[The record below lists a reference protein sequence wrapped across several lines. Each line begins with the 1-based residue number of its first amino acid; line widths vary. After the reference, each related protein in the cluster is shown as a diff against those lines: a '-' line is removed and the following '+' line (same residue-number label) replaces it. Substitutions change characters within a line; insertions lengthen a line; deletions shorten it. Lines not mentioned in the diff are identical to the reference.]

1 MKWNNRWPVRLRIG
15 PPTRLWKRW
24 PAIVAGW
31 ASMSHRWSA
40 TRTQT
45 RPTCLGVDQIRYV
58 FVIIVS
64 FGIFDSWWKFSSSFS
79 DKQNFKDSMGLM
91 SLDTRGL
98 DLPKL
103 PGLDSPTVKCG
114 FYGWFDDFVSQCV
127 FVLFFLISHFIWLK
141 LCLSFAMCSFIHS
154 FANYIIYHVHLWSLV
169 GVWTPPCDFSPLLT
183 PFPICHVL
191 FWASCVQYVFGISF
205 EFVIA
210 DYFDYGWWQQLSPLP
225 H

>member
-45 RPTCLGVDQIRYV
+45 RPTCSGVDRIRFV

-64 FGIFDSWWKFSSSFS
+64 FGIFDSWWKFSSSLS

-103 PGLDSPTVKCG
+103 PGLDSPTVKFG
-114 FYGWFDDFVSQCV
+114 FYKWFDDIVSQCV
-127 FVLFFLISHFIWLK
+127 FVIFKHTFYFIK
-141 LCLSFAMCSFIHS
+141 IVSFIC
-154 FANYIIYHVHLWSLV
+154 HLLIH
-169 GVWTPPCDFSPLLT
+169 LL
-183 PFPICHVL
+183 I
-191 FWASCVQYVFGISF
+191 ISF
-205 EFVIA
+205 IMSIYGYLLEFE
-210 DYFDYGWWQQLSPLP
+210 PL
-225 H
+225 HVTFLHF